1 MNWLRDWD
9 WGMSVER
16 QRKAL
21 CWTLMTLFATA
32 GLVAGAVIETL
43 PRSVHRRIVQTLLP
57 TEAAVRRLIVLV
69 MRAAEAEGVPFVWER
84 SSLAKRK
91 KGSGLGKR
99 KGASSGLPAFP
110 LFDPRKP
117 VDPKRKT
124 VPGPGPRIRYLDE
137 PFDPSYDRKVPM
149 PDDPV
154 SAVRLCQRLLVLKA
168 VLDDLPAQAARLKRV
183 LERAKRKF
191 PMPMRRGRPPGH
203 RERGKEVIDEI
214 LAECQELAIWA
225 LVPPE
230 PP

>member
-1 MNWLRDWD
+1 MDWLRDWE
-9 WGMSVER
+9 WEGSVER

-21 CWTLMTLFATA
+21 GWTLMTLFAMA
-32 GLVAGAVIETL
+32 GLVVGVVIETL

-69 MRAAEAEGVPFVWER
+69 MRAAEAEGVPFVWDLP
-84 SSLAKRK
+84 SLDKRK
-91 KGSGLGKR
+91 KGGARGKR
-99 KGASSGLPAFP
+99 KGRGVPAFP
-110 LFDPRKP
+110 LFDRRKNP
-117 VDPKRKT
+117 DPKQKT
-124 VPGPGPRIRYLDE
+124 TPGPGPRIRYLDE
-137 PFDPSYDRKVPM
+137 PYDPSYDRKVPM

-154 SAVRLCQRLLVLKA
+154 SAVRLCQRLMVLKA
-168 VLDDLPAQAARLKRV
+168 VLDDLPAQAVRLKRV

-203 RERGKEVIDEI
+203 RERGKELIDEI